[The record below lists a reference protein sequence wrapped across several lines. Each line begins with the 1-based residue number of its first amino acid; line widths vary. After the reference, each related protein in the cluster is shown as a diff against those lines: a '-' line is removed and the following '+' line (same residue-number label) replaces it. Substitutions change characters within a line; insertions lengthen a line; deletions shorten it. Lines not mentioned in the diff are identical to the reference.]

1 MTSLNRLVVAILLLA
16 ALAAVSVSRADPPDK
31 VSLRTIEGEIVSV
44 GRFEGEGQLELVLA
58 GLRPEGG
65 GEETVQ
71 VLLAPQSVCD
81 EIGFG
86 VAEGDRVRVRIFAD
100 DVGPAR
106 AQKAMNL
113 TQGTMVRLRTLH
125 RRPLWSASGD
135 WQGGAIGTGQRRHR
149 HGWQSGKGA
158 TR

>member
-1 MTSLNRLVVAILLLA
+1 LISSTR
-16 ALAAVSVSRADPPDK
+16 LAAVVLSLALVVTVSVLKAEPPDK

-58 GLRPEGG
+58 ELRPQG
-65 GEETVQ
+65 GEQETVQ
-71 VLLAPQSVCD
+71 VLLAPESVCD
-81 EIGFG
+81 DIGFQ
-86 VAEGDRVRVRIFAD
+86 VEAGDRVRVRIFAD
-100 DVGPAR
+100 DEGPAR

-113 TQGTMVRLRTLH
+113 SQGTMVRLRTLH
-125 RRPLWSASGD
+125 RTPLWSASGD

-149 HGWQSGKGA
+149 HGWQSGNGP